1 MYLHIT
7 YIDQIYVI
15 LGDHLA
21 TTNIK
26 LCKIWFQFY
35 HFFFLVFLSQI
46 CEITLECS
54 MLHFRKFVKLLI
66 DGFDGTEFN

>member
-1 MYLHIT
+1 MYVHIT
-7 YIDQIYVI
+7 YSDHIYVV

-26 LCKIWFQFY
+26 LCKIWILFY
-35 HFFFLVFLSQI
+35 HFFLVFLSKI
-46 CEITLECS
+46 CEITLKCS

-66 DGFDGTEFN
+66 DGFDDTAFN